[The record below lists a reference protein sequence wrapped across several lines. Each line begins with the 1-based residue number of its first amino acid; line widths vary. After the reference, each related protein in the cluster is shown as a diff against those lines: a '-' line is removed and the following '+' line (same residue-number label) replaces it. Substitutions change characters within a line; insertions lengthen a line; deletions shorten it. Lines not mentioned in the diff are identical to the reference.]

1 MLSDYESYIFSLR
14 DNLIQCGVD
23 LSADIKENT
32 SYKDLFFLSLK
43 ISDIL
48 FFYRVMAVSP
58 DYALRGFMLPLNK
71 NYKDVIRGISY
82 GEFVETILPDYRVL
96 TGDNGDYDLDED
108 LDDDEDFDESDESD
122 SESGRNGIYAEQPE
136 NSSDSTYNSDFLEF
150 GDDLYASMFGS
161 EDDDIS
167 DMPSDTE
174 ETVEIASR
182 LDTPV
187 ENGIYSTNIGG
198 SYVEDIPL
206 PDIEEI
212 DEIVDWLD
220 EDYDYVDHGSYIE
233 DIKPVDTADSEIDN
247 VGIEEHSDMED
258 TTGSNDSEDSN
269 GIEDVNY
276 VPNGIYL
283 EEYNPSSNGYN
294 NEETVWDEDVEGEEG
309 YSEDEPSW
317 DEYEDDSEEVS
328 WDEPEESDDGE
339 VTWDDSE
346 EEVTWDEAEESDDE
360 EVTWDEPDE
369 ETWDESEEETWD
381 EPDEED
387 GAVTWDDSEE
397 EEVWDEPDEE
407 DVVEPAQEEEEAVST
422 EAQETQVSGGK
433 ETEKSLKDRLFGTD
447 DLGEAV
453 QGVTNSV
460 LTKLKRSTIS
470 FLNGRSGKV

>member
-48 FFYRVMAVSP
+48 YFYRVMAVSP

-82 GEFVETILPDYRVL
+82 EEFVETILPDYRVL

-108 LDDDEDFDESDESD
+108 LDDDEDFDESD
-122 SESGRNGIYAEQPE
+122 SESESEGESVYTEP
-136 NSSDSTYNSDFLEF
+136 STTTSDGTDNSDFSEF

-161 EDDDIS
+161 EDDDTS
-167 DMPSDTE
+167 DTPSDTE

-187 ENGIYSTNIGG
+187 ENNIYSTNIGG

-220 EDYDYVDHGSYIE
+220 DDYDYVDHGSYIE
-233 DIKPVDTADSEIDN
+233 DIKPVNTPDSETDN
-247 VGIEEHSDMED
+247 VSEGTSK
-258 TTGSNDSEDSN
+258 GSKDAVVGNDSEDSN
-269 GIEDVNY
+269 VNEDLDY
-276 VPNGIYL
+276 VSNGIYL

-294 NEETVWDEDVEGEEG
+294 NEETVWDEDVEGSEG
-309 YSEDEPSW
+309 YSEE
-317 DEYEDDSEEVS
+317 EEVT
-328 WDEPEESDDGE
+328 WDEPEESEEKE

-346 EEVTWDEAEESDDE
+346 EE
-360 EVTWDEPDE
+360 EVTWDGPE
-369 ETWDESEEETWD
+369 ESEEEEVTWDESEEETWD

-387 GAVTWDDSEE
+387 GEVTWDDSDE

-407 DVVEPAQEEEEAVST
+407 DVVEPSQEEAVST

-470 FLNGRSGKV
+470 FLNGRNGKV

>member
-1 MLSDYESYIFSLR
+1 MLSDYKSYIFSLR

-48 FFYRVMAVSP
+48 YFYRVMAVSP

-82 GEFVETILPDYRVL
+82 EEFVETILPDYRVL

-108 LDDDEDFDESDESD
+108 LDDDEDFDESD
-122 SESGRNGIYAEQPE
+122 SESESEGESVYTEL
-136 NSSDSTYNSDFLEF
+136 STTTSDGTDNSDFSEF

-161 EDDDIS
+161 EDDDTS
-167 DMPSDTE
+167 DTPSDTE

-187 ENGIYSTNIGG
+187 ENSIYSTNIGG

-220 EDYDYVDHGSYIE
+220 DDYDYVDHGSYIE
-233 DIKPVDTADSEIDN
+233 DIKPTDTLDSETDN
-247 VGIEEHSDMED
+247 VSDG
-258 TTGSNDSEDSN
+258 GSEGSKDAVVGNDSEDSN
-269 GIEDVNY
+269 VNEDIDY

-294 NEETVWDEDVEGEEG
+294 NEETVCDEDIEGAEG
-309 YSEDEPSW
+309 YSEE
-317 DEYEDDSEEVS
+317 
-328 WDEPEESDDGE
+328 
-339 VTWDDSE
+339 
-346 EEVTWDEAEESDDE
+346 E

-407 DVVEPAQEEEEAVST
+407 DLVDPVQEEAVSKDS
-422 EAQETQVSGGK
+422 QETQISGSK

-470 FLNGRSGKV
+470 FLNGRNGKV

>member
-48 FFYRVMAVSP
+48 YFYRVMAVSP

-82 GEFVETILPDYRVL
+82 EEFVETILPDYRVL

-108 LDDDEDFDESDESD
+108 LDDDEDFDESV
-122 SESGRNGIYAEQPE
+122 SESESESECVYTEPSTNTL
-136 NSSDSTYNSDFLEF
+136 DSTDNSDFSEF

-161 EDDDIS
+161 EDDDTS
-167 DMPSDTE
+167 DTPSDIK

-187 ENGIYSTNIGG
+187 ENSIYSTNVGG

-220 EDYDYVDHGSYIE
+220 DDYDYVDHGSYIE
-233 DIKPVDTADSEIDN
+233 DIKPIDTADSETDN
-247 VGIEEHSDMED
+247 VSDE
-258 TTGSNDSEDSN
+258 TSKGSNDSEDSN
-269 GIEDVNY
+269 INEDLDY

-294 NEETVWDEDVEGEEG
+294 NEETVWDEDVEGSEG
-309 YSEDEPSW
+309 YSEE
-317 DEYEDDSEEVS
+317 
-328 WDEPEESDDGE
+328 E

-346 EEVTWDEAEESDDE
+346 EEEVTWDEPEESDDE
-360 EVTWDEPDE
+360 EEV
-369 ETWDESEEETWD
+369 TWDESEEETWD
-381 EPDEED
+381 EPEETWDEPDEED
-387 GAVTWDDSEE
+387 GEVTWDDSDE

-407 DVVEPAQEEEEAVST
+407 DVVEPSQEEAVSI

-470 FLNGRSGKV
+470 FLNGRNGKV

>member
-23 LSADIKENT
+23 LSVDIKENT

-48 FFYRVMAVSP
+48 YFYRVMAVSP
-58 DYALRGFMLPLNK
+58 DYALRDFMLPLNK

-108 LDDDEDFDESDESD
+108 FDDDEDFDESD
-122 SESGRNGIYAEQPE
+122 SESESEGESVYTEPSTNT
-136 NSSDSTYNSDFLEF
+136 SDSTDNSDFSEF

-167 DMPSDTE
+167 DTPSDTE

-187 ENGIYSTNIGG
+187 ENDIYSTDIGG

-206 PDIEEI
+206 PDIEDI

-220 EDYDYVDHGSYIE
+220 DDYDYVDHGSYIE
-233 DIKPVDTADSEIDN
+233 DIKPVDTSDSETDN
-247 VGIEEHSDMED
+247 VSDG
-258 TTGSNDSEDSN
+258 GSEGSKDAVVGNDSEDSN
-269 GIEDVNY
+269 VNEDIDY

-294 NEETVWDEDVEGEEG
+294 NEETVWDEDVEGSEG
-309 YSEDEPSW
+309 YSEE
-317 DEYEDDSEEVS
+317 EEVT
-328 WDEPEESDDGE
+328 WDEPEESEEEE

-346 EEVTWDEAEESDDE
+346 EE
-360 EVTWDEPDE
+360 EVTWDGPE
-369 ETWDESEEETWD
+369 ESEEEEVTWDESEEETWD

-387 GAVTWDDSEE
+387 GEVTWDDSDE

-407 DVVEPAQEEEEAVST
+407 DVVESSQEEVVST
-422 EAQETQVSGGK
+422 EAQETQVSGDK

-470 FLNGRSGKV
+470 FLNGRNGKV

>member
-108 LDDDEDFDESDESD
+108 LDDDEDFDESESEFE
-122 SESGRNGIYAEQPE
+122 SEGESVYTEPSTNT
-136 NSSDSTYNSDFLEF
+136 SDSTDSSDFSEF

-167 DMPSDTE
+167 DTPPDTE

-198 SYVEDIPL
+198 SYVEEIPL
-206 PDIEEI
+206 PDIKEI

-220 EDYDYVDHGSYIE
+220 EDYDYVNHGSYIE
-233 DIKPVDTADSEIDN
+233 DIKPTDTLDSETDN
-247 VGIEEHSDMED
+247 VSDGGSEGNKD
-258 TTGSNDSEDSN
+258 AVVSNDSDDSN
-269 GIEDVNY
+269 VNEDIDY

-283 EEYNPSSNGYN
+283 EEYNPLSNGYN
-294 NEETVWDEDVEGEEG
+294 NEETVWDEDVEGAEG
-309 YSEDEPSW
+309 YSEDEISW
-317 DEYEDDSEEVS
+317 DEYKDDSEEVS
-328 WDEPEESDDGE
+328 WDEPEESDD
-339 VTWDDSE
+339 

-369 ETWDESEEETWD
+369 ETWDEPDEETWD

-387 GAVTWDDSEE
+387 GEVTWDDSDE

-407 DVVEPAQEEEEAVST
+407 DVVEPSQEEAVSI

>member
-1 MLSDYESYIFSLR
+1 MLSDYKSYIFSLR

-23 LSADIKENT
+23 LSADIEENT

-48 FFYRVMAVSP
+48 YFYRVMAVSP

-82 GEFVETILPDYRVL
+82 EEFVETILPDYRVL

-108 LDDDEDFDESDESD
+108 LDDDEDFDESG
-122 SESGRNGIYAEQPE
+122 SESESESESEGVYAEPSK
-136 NSSDSTYNSDFLEF
+136 NSSDSTDNNDFSEF

-161 EDDDIS
+161 EDDDTS
-167 DMPSDTE
+167 DTPSDTE

-220 EDYDYVDHGSYIE
+220 DDYDYVDHGSYIE
-233 DIKPVDTADSEIDN
+233 DIKPIDITDSETDN
-247 VGIEEHSDMED
+247 VSDGISE
-258 TTGSNDSEDSN
+258 GSNDSEESN
-269 GIEDVNY
+269 VNEDLDY

-294 NEETVWDEDVEGEEG
+294 NEETVWDEEVEDSEG
-309 YSEDEPSW
+309 YSDE
-317 DEYEDDSEEVS
+317 E
-328 WDEPEESDDGE
+328 E

-346 EEVTWDEAEESDDE
+346 EEEVTWDDSEEEEVTWDDSEEE
-360 EVTWDEPDE
+360 EVTWDEPE
-369 ETWDESEEETWD
+369 ESDGEEEVTWDESEEETWD
-381 EPDEED
+381 EPEETWDEPDEED
-387 GAVTWDDSEE
+387 GEVTWDDSEE

-407 DVVEPAQEEEEAVST
+407 DLVEPAPEETVST
-422 EAQETQVSGGK
+422 EVQETQVSGGK

-470 FLNGRSGKV
+470 FLNGRNGKV

>member
-48 FFYRVMAVSP
+48 YFYRVMAVSP

-82 GEFVETILPDYRVL
+82 EEFVETILPDYRVL
-96 TGDNGDYDLDED
+96 TGDNGDYDLNED
-108 LDDDEDFDESDESD
+108 YDEDFDESDDKLDSESGE
-122 SESGRNGIYAEQPE
+122 ESGRNGIYAEQSE
-136 NSSDSTYNSDFLEF
+136 NSSDSPDNSDFSEF

-161 EDDDIS
+161 EDDDTS
-167 DMPSDTE
+167 DTPSDIE

-187 ENGIYSTNIGG
+187 ENSIYSTNIGG

-220 EDYDYVDHGSYIE
+220 DDYDYVDHGSYIE
-233 DIKPVDTADSEIDN
+233 DIKPVNTQDSETDN
-247 VGIEEHSDMED
+247 VSDG
-258 TTGSNDSEDSN
+258 TTKGSKDAVVGNDSEDSN
-269 GIEDVNY
+269 VNEDLDY

-294 NEETVWDEDVEGEEG
+294 NEETVWDEDVEGSEG
-309 YSEDEPSW
+309 YSK
-317 DEYEDDSEEVS
+317 EE
-328 WDEPEESDDGE
+328 E

-346 EEVTWDEAEESDDE
+346 EEEVTWDGPEESDDE
-360 EVTWDEPDE
+360 EEV
-369 ETWDESEEETWD
+369 TWDESEEETWD
-381 EPDEED
+381 EPDGEDDEVTWDEPDEED
-387 GAVTWDDSEE
+387 GEVTWDDSDE

-407 DVVEPAQEEEEAVST
+407 DVVESSQEEVVST

-470 FLNGRSGKV
+470 FLNGRNGKV

>member
-1 MLSDYESYIFSLR
+1 MLSDYKSYIFSLR

-23 LSADIKENT
+23 LSVDIKENT

-48 FFYRVMAVSP
+48 YFYRVMAVSP
-58 DYALRGFMLPLNK
+58 DYALRDFMLPLNK

-108 LDDDEDFDESDESD
+108 FDDDEDFDESD
-122 SESGRNGIYAEQPE
+122 SESESEGESVYTEPSTNT
-136 NSSDSTYNSDFLEF
+136 SDSTDNSDFSEF

-167 DMPSDTE
+167 DTPSDTE

-187 ENGIYSTNIGG
+187 ENGIYSTDIGG

-206 PDIEEI
+206 PDIEDI

-220 EDYDYVDHGSYIE
+220 DDYDYVDHGSYIE
-233 DIKPVDTADSEIDN
+233 DIKPVDTSDSETDN
-247 VGIEEHSDMED
+247 VSDG
-258 TTGSNDSEDSN
+258 GSEGSKDAVVGNDSEDSN
-269 GIEDVNY
+269 VNEDIDY

-294 NEETVWDEDVEGEEG
+294 NEETVWDEDVEGSEG
-309 YSEDEPSW
+309 YSEE
-317 DEYEDDSEEVS
+317 EEVT
-328 WDEPEESDDGE
+328 WDEPEESEEEE

-346 EEVTWDEAEESDDE
+346 EE
-360 EVTWDEPDE
+360 EVTWDGPE
-369 ETWDESEEETWD
+369 ESEEEEVTWDESEEETWD

-387 GAVTWDDSEE
+387 GEVTWDDSDE

-407 DVVEPAQEEEEAVST
+407 DVVESSQEEVVST
-422 EAQETQVSGGK
+422 EAQETQVSGDK

-470 FLNGRSGKV
+470 FLNGRNGKV

>member
-1 MLSDYESYIFSLR
+1 MLSDYKSYIFSLR

-23 LSADIKENT
+23 LSADIEENT

-48 FFYRVMAVSP
+48 YFYRVMAVSP

-82 GEFVETILPDYRVL
+82 EEFVETILPDYRVL

-108 LDDDEDFDESDESD
+108 LDDDEDFDESG
-122 SESGRNGIYAEQPE
+122 SESERESESEGVYAEPSK
-136 NSSDSTYNSDFLEF
+136 NSSDSTDNNDFSEF

-161 EDDDIS
+161 EDDDTS
-167 DMPSDTE
+167 DTPSDTE

-220 EDYDYVDHGSYIE
+220 DDYDYVDHGSYIE
-233 DIKPVDTADSEIDN
+233 DIKPIDTTDSETDN
-247 VGIEEHSDMED
+247 VSDGISE
-258 TTGSNDSEDSN
+258 GSKDAVVGNDSEVSN
-269 GIEDVNY
+269 TDLDY

-294 NEETVWDEDVEGEEG
+294 NEETVWDEEVEDSEG
-309 YSEDEPSW
+309 YSDE
-317 DEYEDDSEEVS
+317 E
-328 WDEPEESDDGE
+328 E

-346 EEVTWDEAEESDDE
+346 EEVTWDDSEEEEVTWDDSEEE
-360 EVTWDEPDE
+360 EVTWDEPEESDDEE

-381 EPDEED
+381 EPEETWDEPDEED
-387 GAVTWDDSEE
+387 GEVTWDDSEE

-407 DVVEPAQEEEEAVST
+407 DLVEPAQEETVST
-422 EAQETQVSGGK
+422 EAQETQVSGGR

-470 FLNGRSGKV
+470 FLNGRNGKV

>member
-48 FFYRVMAVSP
+48 YFYRVMAVSP

-71 NYKDVIRGISY
+71 NYKDIIRGISY
-82 GEFVETILPDYRVL
+82 EEFVETILPDYMVL

-108 LDDDEDFDESDESD
+108 IDDDEDFDELGSESESESD
-122 SESGRNGIYAEQPE
+122 GVYTEPSKNI
-136 NSSDSTYNSDFLEF
+136 SDSTDNSDFSEF

-161 EDDDIS
+161 EDDDTS
-167 DMPSDTE
+167 DTPSDTK

-220 EDYDYVDHGSYIE
+220 DDYDYVDHGSYIE
-233 DIKPVDTADSEIDN
+233 DIKPVNTSDNETDN
-247 VGIEEHSDMED
+247 VSDG
-258 TTGSNDSEDSN
+258 TSKGSNDSEESN
-269 GIEDVNY
+269 VNENLDY

-283 EEYNPSSNGYN
+283 EEYNPSPNGYN
-294 NEETVWDEDVEGEEG
+294 NEETIWDEDVEGSEG
-309 YSEDEPSW
+309 YSDEEDVTW
-317 DEYEDDSEEVS
+317 DDSDEEEVIWDDSEEEEVT
-328 WDEPEESDDGE
+328 WDESEESEE

-346 EEVTWDEAEESDDE
+346 EEEATWDGPEESD
-360 EVTWDEPDE
+360 
-369 ETWDESEEETWD
+369 EEETWD

-387 GAVTWDDSEE
+387 GEVTWDDSEE
-397 EEVWDEPDEE
+397 EEAWDEPDEE
-407 DVVEPAQEEEEAVST
+407 DLVEPAQEETVST

-470 FLNGRSGKV
+470 FLNGRNGKV

>member
-108 LDDDEDFDESDESD
+108 LDDDEDFDESD
-122 SESGRNGIYAEQPE
+122 SESGRNGIYAEQSE
-136 NSSDSTYNSDFLEF
+136 NSSDSTDNSDFSEF

-167 DMPSDTE
+167 DTPSDTE

-206 PDIEEI
+206 PDIDEI

-220 EDYDYVDHGSYIE
+220 EDYDYVNHGSYIE
-233 DIKPVDTADSEIDN
+233 DIKPVDTADSETDN

-269 GIEDVNY
+269 VNEDIDY
-276 VPNGIYL
+276 VPNGIFL

-294 NEETVWDEDVEGEEG
+294 NEETVWDEDVEGAEG
-309 YSEDEPSW
+309 YSEE
-317 DEYEDDSEEVS
+317 EEVT
-328 WDEPEESDDGE
+328 WDGSDEEE

-346 EEVTWDEAEESDDE
+346 EEEVSWDEAEESDDE

-387 GAVTWDDSEE
+387 GEVTWDDSDE

-407 DVVEPAQEEEEAVST
+407 DVVEPSQEEAVSI

>member
-23 LSADIKENT
+23 LSADIKEDT

-48 FFYRVMAVSP
+48 YFYRVMAVSP

-82 GEFVETILPDYRVL
+82 EEFVETILPDYRVL

-108 LDDDEDFDESDESD
+108 LDDDEDFDEPD
-122 SESGRNGIYAEQPE
+122 SESESEGESVYTEPSTNT
-136 NSSDSTYNSDFLEF
+136 SDSTDNSDFSEF

-161 EDDDIS
+161 EDDDTS
-167 DMPSDTE
+167 DTPSDTE

-187 ENGIYSTNIGG
+187 ENSIYSTNIGG

-220 EDYDYVDHGSYIE
+220 DDYDYVNHGSYIE
-233 DIKPVDTADSEIDN
+233 DIKPVNTSDSETDN
-247 VGIEEHSDMED
+247 VSEGVSK
-258 TTGSNDSEDSN
+258 GSNDSEDSN
-269 GIEDVNY
+269 VNEDLDY

-294 NEETVWDEDVEGEEG
+294 NEETVWDEDVEGSEG
-309 YSEDEPSW
+309 YSEEEDVTW
-317 DEYEDDSEEVS
+317 DESEEEEVI
-328 WDEPEESDDGE
+328 WDEPEESEEEEVTWDESEEEEVTWDEPDEEDGE

-346 EEVTWDEAEESDDE
+346 EEEA
-360 EVTWDEPDE
+360 
-369 ETWDESEEETWD
+369 WD

-387 GAVTWDDSEE
+387 L
-397 EEVWDEPDEE
+397 
-407 DVVEPAQEEEEAVST
+407 VEPAQEETVST
-422 EAQETQVSGGK
+422 EAQETQVSGGR

-470 FLNGRSGKV
+470 FLNGRNGKV

>member
-48 FFYRVMAVSP
+48 YFYRVMAVSP

-82 GEFVETILPDYRVL
+82 EEFVETILPDYRVL

-108 LDDDEDFDESDESD
+108 LDDNEDFDESV
-122 SESGRNGIYAEQPE
+122 SESESESECVYTEPSTNTL
-136 NSSDSTYNSDFLEF
+136 DSTDNSDFSEF

-161 EDDDIS
+161 EDDNTS
-167 DMPSDTE
+167 DTPSDIK

-187 ENGIYSTNIGG
+187 ENSIYSTNVGG

-220 EDYDYVDHGSYIE
+220 DDYDYVDHGSYIE
-233 DIKPVDTADSEIDN
+233 DIKPIDTADSETDN
-247 VGIEEHSDMED
+247 VSDE
-258 TTGSNDSEDSN
+258 TSKGSNDSEDSN
-269 GIEDVNY
+269 INEDLDY

-294 NEETVWDEDVEGEEG
+294 NEETVWDEDVEGSEG
-309 YSEDEPSW
+309 YSEE
-317 DEYEDDSEEVS
+317 
-328 WDEPEESDDGE
+328 E

-346 EEVTWDEAEESDDE
+346 EEEVTWDEPEESDDE
-360 EVTWDEPDE
+360 EEV
-369 ETWDESEEETWD
+369 TWDESEEETWD
-381 EPDEED
+381 EPEETWDEPDEED
-387 GAVTWDDSEE
+387 GEVTWDDSDE

-407 DVVEPAQEEEEAVST
+407 DVVEPSQEEAVSI

-470 FLNGRSGKV
+470 FLNGRNGKV

>member
-1 MLSDYESYIFSLR
+1 MLSDYKSYIFSLR

-82 GEFVETILPDYRVL
+82 EEFVETILPDYRVL

-108 LDDDEDFDESDESD
+108 LDDDEDFDESV
-122 SESGRNGIYAEQPE
+122 SESESESECVYTEPSTNTL
-136 NSSDSTYNSDFLEF
+136 DSTDNSDFSEF

-161 EDDDIS
+161 EDDDTS
-167 DMPSDTE
+167 DTPSDIK

-187 ENGIYSTNIGG
+187 ENSIYSTNVGG

-220 EDYDYVDHGSYIE
+220 DDYDYVDHGSYIE
-233 DIKPVDTADSEIDN
+233 DIKPVNTQDSETDN
-247 VGIEEHSDMED
+247 VSDG
-258 TTGSNDSEDSN
+258 TSKGSNDSEDSN
-269 GIEDVNY
+269 VNEDLDY

-294 NEETVWDEDVEGEEG
+294 NEETVWDEDVEGSEG
-309 YSEDEPSW
+309 YSEE
-317 DEYEDDSEEVS
+317 EEVT
-328 WDEPEESDDGE
+328 WDEPEESEEEE

-346 EEVTWDEAEESDDE
+346 EE
-360 EVTWDEPDE
+360 EVTWDGPE
-369 ETWDESEEETWD
+369 ESEEEEVTWDESEEETWD

-387 GAVTWDDSEE
+387 GEVTWDDSDE

-407 DVVEPAQEEEEAVST
+407 DVVESSQEEVVST
-422 EAQETQVSGGK
+422 EAQETQVSGDK

-470 FLNGRSGKV
+470 FLNGRNGKV

>member
-1 MLSDYESYIFSLR
+1 MLSDYKSYIFSLR

-48 FFYRVMAVSP
+48 YFYRVMAVSP
-58 DYALRGFMLPLNK
+58 DYALRDFMLPLNK

-96 TGDNGDYDLDED
+96 TGDNGDYDLNED
-108 LDDDEDFDESDESD
+108 YDEDFDESDDKLDSESGE
-122 SESGRNGIYAEQPE
+122 ESGRNGIYAEQSE
-136 NSSDSTYNSDFLEF
+136 NSSDSPDNSDFSEF

-161 EDDDIS
+161 EDDDTS
-167 DMPSDTE
+167 DTPSDIE

-187 ENGIYSTNIGG
+187 ENSIYSTNIGG

-220 EDYDYVDHGSYIE
+220 DDYDYVDHGSYIE
-233 DIKPVDTADSEIDN
+233 DIKPVNTQDSETDN
-247 VGIEEHSDMED
+247 VSDG
-258 TTGSNDSEDSN
+258 TTKGSKDAVVGNDSEDSN
-269 GIEDVNY
+269 VNEDLDY

-294 NEETVWDEDVEGEEG
+294 NEETVWDEDVEGSEG
-309 YSEDEPSW
+309 YSK
-317 DEYEDDSEEVS
+317 EE
-328 WDEPEESDDGE
+328 E

-346 EEVTWDEAEESDDE
+346 EEEVTWDGPEESDDE
-360 EVTWDEPDE
+360 EEV
-369 ETWDESEEETWD
+369 TWDESEEETWD
-381 EPDEED
+381 EPDGEDDEVTWDEPDEED
-387 GAVTWDDSEE
+387 GEVTWDDSDE

-407 DVVEPAQEEEEAVST
+407 DVVESSQEEVVST

-470 FLNGRSGKV
+470 FLNGRNGKV

>member
-122 SESGRNGIYAEQPE
+122 SESGRNGIYAEQSE
-136 NSSDSTYNSDFLEF
+136 NSSDSTDNSDFSEF
-150 GDDLYASMFGS
+150 GDDLYVSMFGS

-167 DMPSDTE
+167 DTPSDTE

-198 SYVEDIPL
+198 SYVEEIPL
-206 PDIEEI
+206 PDIKEI

-220 EDYDYVDHGSYIE
+220 EDYDYVNHGSYIE
-233 DIKPVDTADSEIDN
+233 DIKPVDTSDSETDN
-247 VGIEEHSDMED
+247 VSDGVSE
-258 TTGSNDSEDSN
+258 GSKDAVVGNDSEDSN
-269 GIEDVNY
+269 VNEDIDY

-294 NEETVWDEDVEGEEG
+294 NEETVWDEEVEDSEG
-309 YSEDEPSW
+309 YSDEEEVTW
-317 DEYEDDSEEVS
+317 DETEE
-328 WDEPEESDDGE
+328 EE

-346 EEVTWDEAEESDDE
+346 EEVTWDDSEEE
-360 EVTWDEPDE
+360 EVTWDEPEESNDE
-369 ETWDESEEETWD
+369 EEVTWDESEEETWD
-381 EPDEED
+381 EPEETWDEPDEED
-387 GAVTWDDSEE
+387 GEVTWDDSEE

-407 DVVEPAQEEEEAVST
+407 DVVEPSQEEAVST

-470 FLNGRSGKV
+470 FLNGRNGKV

>member
-1 MLSDYESYIFSLR
+1 MLSDYKSYIFSLR
-14 DNLIQCGVD
+14 DNLIHCGVD
-23 LSADIKENT
+23 LSVDIKENT

-48 FFYRVMAVSP
+48 YFYRVMAVSP
-58 DYALRGFMLPLNK
+58 DYALRDFMLPLNK

-108 LDDDEDFDESDESD
+108 FDDDEDFDESD
-122 SESGRNGIYAEQPE
+122 SESESEGESVYTEPSTNT
-136 NSSDSTYNSDFLEF
+136 SDSTDNSDFSEF

-167 DMPSDTE
+167 DTPSDTE

-187 ENGIYSTNIGG
+187 ENGIYSTDIGG

-206 PDIEEI
+206 PDIEDI

-220 EDYDYVDHGSYIE
+220 DDYDYVDHGSYIE
-233 DIKPVDTADSEIDN
+233 DIKPVDTSDSETDN
-247 VGIEEHSDMED
+247 VSDG
-258 TTGSNDSEDSN
+258 GSEGSKDAVVGNDSEDSN
-269 GIEDVNY
+269 VNEDIDY

-294 NEETVWDEDVEGEEG
+294 NEETVWDEDVEGSEG
-309 YSEDEPSW
+309 YSEE
-317 DEYEDDSEEVS
+317 EEVT
-328 WDEPEESDDGE
+328 WDEPEESEEEE

-346 EEVTWDEAEESDDE
+346 EE
-360 EVTWDEPDE
+360 EVTWDGPE
-369 ETWDESEEETWD
+369 ESEEEEVTWDESEEETWD

-387 GAVTWDDSEE
+387 GEVTWDDSDE

-407 DVVEPAQEEEEAVST
+407 DVVESSQEEVVST
-422 EAQETQVSGGK
+422 EAQETQVSGDK

-470 FLNGRSGKV
+470 FLNGRNGKV

>member
-1 MLSDYESYIFSLR
+1 MLSDYKSYIFSLR

-48 FFYRVMAVSP
+48 YFYRVMAVSP

-82 GEFVETILPDYRVL
+82 EEFVETILPDYRVL

-108 LDDDEDFDESDESD
+108 LDDDEDFDESD
-122 SESGRNGIYAEQPE
+122 SESESEGESVYTEL
-136 NSSDSTYNSDFLEF
+136 STTTSDGTDNSDFSEF

-161 EDDDIS
+161 EDDDTS
-167 DMPSDTE
+167 DTPSDTE

-187 ENGIYSTNIGG
+187 ENSIYSTNIGG

-220 EDYDYVDHGSYIE
+220 DDYDYVDHGSYIE
-233 DIKPVDTADSEIDN
+233 DIKPTDTLDSETDN
-247 VGIEEHSDMED
+247 VSDG
-258 TTGSNDSEDSN
+258 GSEGSKDAVVGNDSEDSN
-269 GIEDVNY
+269 VNEDIDY

-294 NEETVWDEDVEGEEG
+294 NEETVWDEDIEGAEG
-309 YSEDEPSW
+309 YSEE
-317 DEYEDDSEEVS
+317 
-328 WDEPEESDDGE
+328 
-339 VTWDDSE
+339 
-346 EEVTWDEAEESDDE
+346 E

-407 DVVEPAQEEEEAVST
+407 DLVDPVQEEAVSKDS
-422 EAQETQVSGGK
+422 QETQISGSK

-470 FLNGRSGKV
+470 FLNGRNGKV

>member
-48 FFYRVMAVSP
+48 YFYRVMAVSP

-82 GEFVETILPDYRVL
+82 EEFVETILPDYRVL

-108 LDDDEDFDESDESD
+108 LDDDEDFDEPD
-122 SESGRNGIYAEQPE
+122 SESASEGEGVYTEP
-136 NSSDSTYNSDFLEF
+136 STKTSDSTDNSDFSEF

-161 EDDDIS
+161 EDDDTS
-167 DMPSDTE
+167 DTPSDTE

-220 EDYDYVDHGSYIE
+220 DDYDYVDHGSYIE
-233 DIKPVDTADSEIDN
+233 DIKPVNISDSGTDN
-247 VGIEEHSDMED
+247 VSDGSSK
-258 TTGSNDSEDSN
+258 GSNDSEDSN
-269 GIEDVNY
+269 INDDLDY

-294 NEETVWDEDVEGEEG
+294 NEETVWDEDVEGSEG
-309 YSEDEPSW
+309 YSEE
-317 DEYEDDSEEVS
+317 ED
-328 WDEPEESDDGE
+328 

-346 EEVTWDEAEESDDE
+346 EE
-360 EVTWDEPDE
+360 EVTWDESEESEEEE
-369 ETWDESEEETWD
+369 ETWDGPEESDEEETWD

-387 GAVTWDDSEE
+387 GEVTWDDSEE
-397 EEVWDEPDEE
+397 EEAWDEPDEE
-407 DVVEPAQEEEEAVST
+407 DLVEPAQEETVST

-433 ETEKSLKDRLFGTD
+433 ETEKSLKDKLFGTD

-470 FLNGRSGKV
+470 FLNGRNGKV

>member
-48 FFYRVMAVSP
+48 YFYRVMAVSP

-82 GEFVETILPDYRVL
+82 EEFVETILPDYRVL

-108 LDDDEDFDESDESD
+108 LDDDEDFDESV
-122 SESGRNGIYAEQPE
+122 SESESESECVYTEPSTNTL
-136 NSSDSTYNSDFLEF
+136 DSTDNSDFSEF

-161 EDDDIS
+161 EDDDTS
-167 DMPSDTE
+167 DTPSDTE

-187 ENGIYSTNIGG
+187 ENSIYSTNIGG

-220 EDYDYVDHGSYIE
+220 DDYDYVDHGSYIE
-233 DIKPVDTADSEIDN
+233 DIKPVNTSDSETEN
-247 VGIEEHSDMED
+247 VSDG
-258 TTGSNDSEDSN
+258 TSKGSNDSEDSN
-269 GIEDVNY
+269 INDDLDY

-294 NEETVWDEDVEGEEG
+294 NEETVWDEEVEDSEG
-309 YSEDEPSW
+309 YSE
-317 DEYEDDSEEVS
+317 EE
-328 WDEPEESDDGE
+328 E

-346 EEVTWDEAEESDDE
+346 EEEVTWDDSEEEEVTWDDSEEEEVTWDGPEESDDE
-360 EVTWDEPDE
+360 EDVTWDESDE
-369 ETWDESEEETWD
+369 ETWDEPEETWD

-387 GAVTWDDSEE
+387 GEVTWDDSDE

-407 DVVEPAQEEEEAVST
+407 DLVEPAQEETVST

-470 FLNGRSGKV
+470 FLNGRNGKV

>member
-82 GEFVETILPDYRVL
+82 EEFVETILPDYRVL

-108 LDDDEDFDESDESD
+108 LDDDEDFDESD
-122 SESGRNGIYAEQPE
+122 SESESEGESVYTEPSTNT
-136 NSSDSTYNSDFLEF
+136 SDSTDNSDFSEF
-150 GDDLYASMFGS
+150 GDDLYTSMFGS
-161 EDDDIS
+161 EDDDTS
-167 DMPSDTE
+167 DTPSDTE

-187 ENGIYSTNIGG
+187 ENSIYSTNVGG

-220 EDYDYVDHGSYIE
+220 DDYDYVDHGSYIE
-233 DIKPVDTADSEIDN
+233 DIKPVNISDSGTDN
-247 VGIEEHSDMED
+247 VSEGTSK
-258 TTGSNDSEDSN
+258 GSNDSEDSN
-269 GIEDVNY
+269 VNEDLDY

-294 NEETVWDEDVEGEEG
+294 NEETVWDEDVEGSEG
-309 YSEDEPSW
+309 YSDE
-317 DEYEDDSEEVS
+317 E
-328 WDEPEESDDGE
+328 E

-346 EEVTWDEAEESDDE
+346 EEEVTWDEPEESDDE
-360 EVTWDEPDE
+360 EEVTWDESEE
-369 ETWDESEEETWD
+369 ETWDEPEETWD

-387 GAVTWDDSEE
+387 GAVTWDDSDE

-407 DVVEPAQEEEEAVST
+407 DVVEPSQEEAVSI

-470 FLNGRSGKV
+470 FLNGRNGKV

>member
-1 MLSDYESYIFSLR
+1 MLSDYKSYIFSLR

-122 SESGRNGIYAEQPE
+122 SESGRNGIYAEQSE
-136 NSSDSTYNSDFLEF
+136 NSSDSTDNSDFSEF
-150 GDDLYASMFGS
+150 GDDLYVSMFGS

-167 DMPSDTE
+167 DTPSDTE

-198 SYVEDIPL
+198 SYVEEIPL
-206 PDIEEI
+206 PDIKEI

-220 EDYDYVDHGSYIE
+220 EDYDYVNHGSYIE
-233 DIKPVDTADSEIDN
+233 DIKPVDTSDSETDN
-247 VGIEEHSDMED
+247 VSDGVSE
-258 TTGSNDSEDSN
+258 GSKDAVVGNDSEDSN
-269 GIEDVNY
+269 VNEDIDY

-346 EEVTWDEAEESDDE
+346 EEVTWDEAEESDDG
-360 EVTWDEPDE
+360 EVTWDEPD
-369 ETWDESEEETWD
+369 EETWD

-407 DVVEPAQEEEEAVST
+407 DVVEPSQEEAVSI

-433 ETEKSLKDRLFGTD
+433 ETEKLLKDRLFGTN

-453 QGVTNSV
+453 QEVTNSV
-460 LTKLKRSTIS
+460 LTRLKRGTIS

>member
-1 MLSDYESYIFSLR
+1 MLSDYKSYIFSLR

-48 FFYRVMAVSP
+48 YFYRVMAVSP

-82 GEFVETILPDYRVL
+82 EEFVETILPDYRVL

-108 LDDDEDFDESDESD
+108 LDDDEDFDESG
-122 SESGRNGIYAEQPE
+122 SESERESESEGVYAEPSK
-136 NSSDSTYNSDFLEF
+136 NSSDSTDNNDFSEF

-161 EDDDIS
+161 EDDDTS
-167 DMPSDTE
+167 DTPSDTE
-174 ETVEIASR
+174 ETAEIASR

-206 PDIEEI
+206 PDIEDI

-220 EDYDYVDHGSYIE
+220 DDYDYVDHGSYIE
-233 DIKPVDTADSEIDN
+233 DIKPIDTTDSETDN
-247 VGIEEHSDMED
+247 VSDGISE
-258 TTGSNDSEDSN
+258 GSKDAVVGNDSEVSN
-269 GIEDVNY
+269 TDLDY

-294 NEETVWDEDVEGEEG
+294 NEETVWDEEVEDSEG
-309 YSEDEPSW
+309 YSDE
-317 DEYEDDSEEVS
+317 E
-328 WDEPEESDDGE
+328 E

-346 EEVTWDEAEESDDE
+346 EEVTWDDSEEEEVTWDDSEEE
-360 EVTWDEPDE
+360 EVTWDEPEESDDEE

-381 EPDEED
+381 EPEETWDEPDEED
-387 GAVTWDDSEE
+387 GEVTWDDSEE

-407 DVVEPAQEEEEAVST
+407 DLVEPAPEETVST
-422 EAQETQVSGGK
+422 EVQETQVSGGK

-470 FLNGRSGKV
+470 FLNGRNGKV

>member
-1 MLSDYESYIFSLR
+1 MLSDYKSYIFSLR

-23 LSADIKENT
+23 LSVDIKENT

-48 FFYRVMAVSP
+48 YFYRVMAVSP
-58 DYALRGFMLPLNK
+58 DYALRDFMLPLNK

-108 LDDDEDFDESDESD
+108 FDDDEDFDESD
-122 SESGRNGIYAEQPE
+122 SESESEGESVYTEP
-136 NSSDSTYNSDFLEF
+136 STTTSDGTDNSDFSEF

-167 DMPSDTE
+167 DTSSDTE

-187 ENGIYSTNIGG
+187 ENGIYSTDIGG

-206 PDIEEI
+206 PDIEDI

-220 EDYDYVDHGSYIE
+220 DDYDYVDHGSYIE
-233 DIKPVDTADSEIDN
+233 DIKPVDTSDSETDN
-247 VGIEEHSDMED
+247 VSDG
-258 TTGSNDSEDSN
+258 GSEGSKDAVVGNDSEDSN
-269 GIEDVNY
+269 GIDDIDY

-294 NEETVWDEDVEGEEG
+294 NEETLWDEDVEGSEG
-309 YSEDEPSW
+309 YSEE
-317 DEYEDDSEEVS
+317 EEVT
-328 WDEPEESDDGE
+328 WDEPEESEEEE

-346 EEVTWDEAEESDDE
+346 EE
-360 EVTWDEPDE
+360 EVTWDGPE
-369 ETWDESEEETWD
+369 ESEEEEVTWDESEEETWD

-387 GAVTWDDSEE
+387 GEVTWDDSDE
-397 EEVWDEPDEE
+397 EEVWDEPEE
-407 DVVEPAQEEEEAVST
+407 DLVEPAQEETVSKET
-422 EAQETQVSGGK
+422 QETQVSGGK

-470 FLNGRSGKV
+470 FLNGRNGKV

>member
-1 MLSDYESYIFSLR
+1 MLSDYKSYIFSLR

-48 FFYRVMAVSP
+48 YFYRVMAVSP

-82 GEFVETILPDYRVL
+82 EEFVETILPDYRVL

-108 LDDDEDFDESDESD
+108 LDDDEDFDESV
-122 SESGRNGIYAEQPE
+122 SESESESECVYTEPSTNTL
-136 NSSDSTYNSDFLEF
+136 DSTDNSDFSEF

-161 EDDDIS
+161 EDDDTS
-167 DMPSDTE
+167 DTPSDIK

-187 ENGIYSTNIGG
+187 ENSIYSTNVGG

-220 EDYDYVDHGSYIE
+220 DDYDYVDHGSYIE
-233 DIKPVDTADSEIDN
+233 DIKPIDTADSETDN
-247 VGIEEHSDMED
+247 VSDE
-258 TTGSNDSEDSN
+258 TSKGSNDSEDSN
-269 GIEDVNY
+269 INEDLDY

-294 NEETVWDEDVEGEEG
+294 NEETVWDEDVEGSEG
-309 YSEDEPSW
+309 YSEE
-317 DEYEDDSEEVS
+317 
-328 WDEPEESDDGE
+328 E

-346 EEVTWDEAEESDDE
+346 EEEVTWDEPEESDDE
-360 EVTWDEPDE
+360 EEV
-369 ETWDESEEETWD
+369 TWDESEEETWD
-381 EPDEED
+381 EPEETWDEPDEED
-387 GAVTWDDSEE
+387 GEVTWDDSDE

-407 DVVEPAQEEEEAVST
+407 DVVEPSQEEAVSI

-470 FLNGRSGKV
+470 FLNGRNGKV

>member
-108 LDDDEDFDESDESD
+108 LDDDEDFDESDELD
-122 SESGRNGIYAEQPE
+122 SEYGEESGRNGIYAEQSE
-136 NSSDSTYNSDFLEF
+136 NSSDSTDNSDFSEF

-167 DMPSDTE
+167 DTPSDTE

-220 EDYDYVDHGSYIE
+220 DDYDYVDHGSYIE
-233 DIKPVDTADSEIDN
+233 DIKPVDTSDSETDN
-247 VGIEEHSDMED
+247 VSDGVSE
-258 TTGSNDSEDSN
+258 GSKGAVVGNDSEDSN
-269 GIEDVNY
+269 VNEDIDY

-294 NEETVWDEDVEGEEG
+294 NEETVWDEDVEGAEG
-309 YSEDEPSW
+309 YSEEEEVTW
-317 DEYEDDSEEVS
+317 DDSDEE
-328 WDEPEESDDGE
+328 E

-346 EEVTWDEAEESDDE
+346 EEEVTWDEANESDDE

-387 GAVTWDDSEE
+387 GEVTWGDSEE

-407 DVVEPAQEEEEAVST
+407 DVVEPSQEEAVST
-422 EAQETQVSGGK
+422 EAQETQVSGGR

-470 FLNGRSGKV
+470 FLNGRNGKV

>member
-108 LDDDEDFDESDESD
+108 LDDDEDFDESD
-122 SESGRNGIYAEQPE
+122 SESESEGESVYTEP
-136 NSSDSTYNSDFLEF
+136 STTTSDGTDNSDFSEF

-161 EDDDIS
+161 EDDDTS
-167 DMPSDTE
+167 DTPSDTE
-174 ETVEIASR
+174 EIVEIASR

-187 ENGIYSTNIGG
+187 ENSIYSTNIGG

-220 EDYDYVDHGSYIE
+220 DDYDYVDHGSYIE
-233 DIKPVDTADSEIDN
+233 DIKPTDTLDSETDN
-247 VGIEEHSDMED
+247 VSD
-258 TTGSNDSEDSN
+258 GGSEDSN
-269 GIEDVNY
+269 VNEDIDY

-294 NEETVWDEDVEGEEG
+294 NEETVWDEDVEGAEG
-309 YSEDEPSW
+309 YSEDELSW
-317 DEYEDDSEEVS
+317 DEYKDDSEEVS

-339 VTWDDSE
+339 VTWD
-346 EEVTWDEAEESDDE
+346 EAEESDDG

-407 DVVEPAQEEEEAVST
+407 DVVEPSQEEAVSI

>member
-48 FFYRVMAVSP
+48 YFYRVMAVSP

-82 GEFVETILPDYRVL
+82 EEFVETILPDYRVL

-108 LDDDEDFDESDESD
+108 LDDDEDFDESV
-122 SESGRNGIYAEQPE
+122 SESESESECVYTEPSTNTL
-136 NSSDSTYNSDFLEF
+136 DSTDNSDFSEF

-161 EDDDIS
+161 EDDNTS
-167 DMPSDTE
+167 DTPSDIK

-187 ENGIYSTNIGG
+187 ENSIYSTNVGG

-220 EDYDYVDHGSYIE
+220 DDYDYVDHGSYIE
-233 DIKPVDTADSEIDN
+233 DIKPIDTADSETDN
-247 VGIEEHSDMED
+247 VSDE
-258 TTGSNDSEDSN
+258 TSKGSNDSEDSN
-269 GIEDVNY
+269 INEDLDY

-294 NEETVWDEDVEGEEG
+294 NEETVWDEDVEGSEG
-309 YSEDEPSW
+309 YSEE
-317 DEYEDDSEEVS
+317 
-328 WDEPEESDDGE
+328 E

-346 EEVTWDEAEESDDE
+346 EEEVTWDEPEESDDE
-360 EVTWDEPDE
+360 EEV
-369 ETWDESEEETWD
+369 TWDESEEETWD
-381 EPDEED
+381 EPEETWDEPDEED
-387 GAVTWDDSEE
+387 GEVTWDDSDE

-407 DVVEPAQEEEEAVST
+407 DVVEPSQEEAVSI

-470 FLNGRSGKV
+470 FLNGRNGKV

>member
-48 FFYRVMAVSP
+48 YFYRVMAVSP

-82 GEFVETILPDYRVL
+82 EEFVETILPDYRVL

-108 LDDDEDFDESDESD
+108 LDDDEDFDESD
-122 SESGRNGIYAEQPE
+122 SESESEGVGVYTEPSTNT
-136 NSSDSTYNSDFLEF
+136 SDSTDNSDFSEF

-161 EDDDIS
+161 EDDDTS
-167 DMPSDTE
+167 DTPSDTE

-220 EDYDYVDHGSYIE
+220 DDYDYVDHGSYIE
-233 DIKPVDTADSEIDN
+233 DIKPVNTSDSETDN
-247 VGIEEHSDMED
+247 VSEGDSK
-258 TTGSNDSEDSN
+258 GGNDSEDSN
-269 GIEDVNY
+269 VNEDLDY

-294 NEETVWDEDVEGEEG
+294 NEETVWDEDVEGSEG
-309 YSEDEPSW
+309 YSE
-317 DEYEDDSEEVS
+317 EE
-328 WDEPEESDDGE
+328 E

-346 EEVTWDEAEESDDE
+346 EEVTWDESEESEEEVVTWDDSEEEEVTWDGPEESDDE
-360 EVTWDEPDE
+360 EEV
-369 ETWDESEEETWD
+369 TWDESEEETWD

-387 GAVTWDDSEE
+387 GEVTWDESEEEE

-407 DVVEPAQEEEEAVST
+407 DVIEPSQEETVST
-422 EAQETQVSGGK
+422 EAQETQASGGK

-470 FLNGRSGKV
+470 FLNGRNGKV

>member
-122 SESGRNGIYAEQPE
+122 SESGRNGIYAEQSE
-136 NSSDSTYNSDFLEF
+136 NSSDSTDNSDFSEF
-150 GDDLYASMFGS
+150 GDDLYVSMFGS

-167 DMPSDTE
+167 DTPSDTE

-198 SYVEDIPL
+198 SYVEEIPL
-206 PDIEEI
+206 PDIKEI

-220 EDYDYVDHGSYIE
+220 EDYDYVNHGSYIE
-233 DIKPVDTADSEIDN
+233 DIKPVDTSDSETDN
-247 VGIEEHSDMED
+247 VSDGVSE
-258 TTGSNDSEDSN
+258 GSKDAVVGNDSEDSN
-269 GIEDVNY
+269 VNEDIDY

-346 EEVTWDEAEESDDE
+346 EEVTWDEAEESDDG
-360 EVTWDEPDE
+360 EVTWDEPD
-369 ETWDESEEETWD
+369 EETWD

-407 DVVEPAQEEEEAVST
+407 DVVEPSQEEAVSI

-433 ETEKSLKDRLFGTD
+433 ETEKLLKDRLFGTN

-453 QGVTNSV
+453 QEVTNSV
-460 LTKLKRSTIS
+460 LTRLKRGTIS

>member
-48 FFYRVMAVSP
+48 YFYRVMAVSP

-82 GEFVETILPDYRVL
+82 EEFVETILPDYRVL
-96 TGDNGDYDLDED
+96 TGDNGDYDLNED
-108 LDDDEDFDESDESD
+108 YDEDFDESDDELDSESGEE
-122 SESGRNGIYAEQPE
+122 SGEESGRNGIYAEQSG
-136 NSSDSTYNSDFLEF
+136 NSSDSTDNSDFSEF

-161 EDDDIS
+161 EDDNTS
-167 DMPSDTE
+167 DTPSDIK

-187 ENGIYSTNIGG
+187 ENSIYSTNVGG

-220 EDYDYVDHGSYIE
+220 DDYDYVDHGSYIE
-233 DIKPVDTADSEIDN
+233 DIKPIDTADSETDN
-247 VGIEEHSDMED
+247 VSDE
-258 TTGSNDSEDSN
+258 TSKGSNDSEDSN
-269 GIEDVNY
+269 INEDLDY

-294 NEETVWDEDVEGEEG
+294 NEETVWDEDVEGSEG
-309 YSEDEPSW
+309 YSEE
-317 DEYEDDSEEVS
+317 
-328 WDEPEESDDGE
+328 E

-346 EEVTWDEAEESDDE
+346 EEEVTWDEPEESDDE
-360 EVTWDEPDE
+360 EEVTWDESEE
-369 ETWDESEEETWD
+369 ETWDEPEETWD

-407 DVVEPAQEEEEAVST
+407 DVVEPSQEEAVSI

-470 FLNGRSGKV
+470 FLNGRNGKV

>member
-1 MLSDYESYIFSLR
+1 MLSDYKSYIFSLR

-48 FFYRVMAVSP
+48 YFYRVMAVSP

-82 GEFVETILPDYRVL
+82 EEFVETILPDYRVL
-96 TGDNGDYDLDED
+96 TGDNGDYDLNED
-108 LDDDEDFDESDESD
+108 YDEDFDESDDELD
-122 SESGRNGIYAEQPE
+122 SESGEVSGRNGIYAEQSE
-136 NSSDSTYNSDFLEF
+136 NSSDSTDNSDFSEF

-167 DMPSDTE
+167 DTSSDTE

-206 PDIEEI
+206 PDIEDI

-220 EDYDYVDHGSYIE
+220 DDYDYVDHGSYIE
-233 DIKPVDTADSEIDN
+233 DIKPVDISDSETDN
-247 VGIEEHSDMED
+247 VSDG
-258 TTGSNDSEDSN
+258 GSEGSKDAVVGNDSEDSN
-269 GIEDVNY
+269 VNEDIDY

-283 EEYNPSSNGYN
+283 EEYNSSSNGYN
-294 NEETVWDEDVEGEEG
+294 NEETVWDEDIEGAEG
-309 YSEDEPSW
+309 YSEEEEVTW
-317 DEYEDDSEEVS
+317 DDSDEE
-328 WDEPEESDDGE
+328 E

-346 EEVTWDEAEESDDE
+346 EEVTWDESEELEEEEVTWDDSEEE

-369 ETWDESEEETWD
+369 EDDE
-381 EPDEED
+381 
-387 GAVTWDDSEE
+387 VTWDDSDE

-407 DVVEPAQEEEEAVST
+407 DVVEPSQEEAVST

-470 FLNGRSGKV
+470 FLNGRNGKV

>member
-108 LDDDEDFDESDESD
+108 LDDDEDFDESD
-122 SESGRNGIYAEQPE
+122 SESGRNGIYAEQSE
-136 NSSDSTYNSDFLEF
+136 NSSDSTDNSDFSEF

-167 DMPSDTE
+167 DTPSDTE

-206 PDIEEI
+206 PDIKEI

-220 EDYDYVDHGSYIE
+220 EDYDYVNHGSYIE
-233 DIKPVDTADSEIDN
+233 DIKPVDTADSETDN

-269 GIEDVNY
+269 VNEDIDY
-276 VPNGIYL
+276 VPNGIFL

-294 NEETVWDEDVEGEEG
+294 NEETVWDEDVEGAEG
-309 YSEDEPSW
+309 YSEE
-317 DEYEDDSEEVS
+317 EEVT
-328 WDEPEESDDGE
+328 WDGSDEEE
-339 VTWDDSE
+339 VTWDDSEE

-387 GAVTWDDSEE
+387 GEVTWDDSDE

-407 DVVEPAQEEEEAVST
+407 DVVEPSQEEAVSI

>member
-23 LSADIKENT
+23 LSADIKEDT

-48 FFYRVMAVSP
+48 YFYRVMAVSP

-82 GEFVETILPDYRVL
+82 EEFVETILPDYRVL

-108 LDDDEDFDESDESD
+108 LDDDEDFDEPD
-122 SESGRNGIYAEQPE
+122 SESESEGEGVYTEQSK
-136 NSSDSTYNSDFLEF
+136 NSSDSTDNSDFSEF

-161 EDDDIS
+161 EDDDTS
-167 DMPSDTE
+167 DTPSDTE

-187 ENGIYSTNIGG
+187 ENSIYSTNIGG

-220 EDYDYVDHGSYIE
+220 DDYDYVDHGSYIE
-233 DIKPVDTADSEIDN
+233 DIKPIDTTDSETDN
-247 VGIEEHSDMED
+247 VGGGNSEGNNDLEESNVNED
-258 TTGSNDSEDSN
+258 LD
-269 GIEDVNY
+269 Y

-294 NEETVWDEDVEGEEG
+294 NEETVWDEEVEDSEG
-309 YSEDEPSW
+309 YSDE
-317 DEYEDDSEEVS
+317 E
-328 WDEPEESDDGE
+328 E

-346 EEVTWDEAEESDDE
+346 EE
-360 EVTWDEPDE
+360 EVTWDDSGE
-369 ETWDESEEETWD
+369 EEVTWDESEEETWD
-381 EPDEED
+381 EPEETWDEPDEED
-387 GAVTWDDSEE
+387 GEVTWDDSEE

-407 DVVEPAQEEEEAVST
+407 DLVEPTQEETVST

-470 FLNGRSGKV
+470 FLNGRNGKV

>member
-1 MLSDYESYIFSLR
+1 
-14 DNLIQCGVD
+14 
-23 LSADIKENT
+23 
-32 SYKDLFFLSLK
+32 
-43 ISDIL
+43 
-48 FFYRVMAVSP
+48 
-58 DYALRGFMLPLNK
+58 
-71 NYKDVIRGISY
+71 
-82 GEFVETILPDYRVL
+82 
-96 TGDNGDYDLDED
+96 
-108 LDDDEDFDESDESD
+108 
-122 SESGRNGIYAEQPE
+122 
-136 NSSDSTYNSDFLEF
+136 
-150 GDDLYASMFGS
+150 MFGS
-161 EDDDIS
+161 EDDDTS
-167 DMPSDTE
+167 DTPSDTE

-187 ENGIYSTNIGG
+187 ENSIYSTNIGG

-220 EDYDYVDHGSYIE
+220 DDYDYVDHGSYIE
-233 DIKPVDTADSEIDN
+233 DIKPVNTPDSETDN
-247 VGIEEHSDMED
+247 VSDG
-258 TTGSNDSEDSN
+258 TSKGSNDSEDSN
-269 GIEDVNY
+269 VNEDLDY

-294 NEETVWDEDVEGEEG
+294 NEETVWDEDVEGAEG
-309 YSEDEPSW
+309 YSE
-317 DEYEDDSEEVS
+317 EE
-328 WDEPEESDDGE
+328 E

-346 EEVTWDEAEESDDE
+346 EEEVTWDEPEESEEEEVTWDDSEEEEVTWDGPEESDDEE

-369 ETWDESEEETWD
+369 E
-381 EPDEED
+381 D
-387 GAVTWDDSEE
+387 GEVTWDDSEE

-407 DVVEPAQEEEEAVST
+407 DVVEPAQEETVST

-470 FLNGRSGKV
+470 FLNGRNGKV

>member
-122 SESGRNGIYAEQPE
+122 SESGRNGIYAEQSE
-136 NSSDSTYNSDFLEF
+136 NSSDSTDNSDFSEF

-167 DMPSDTE
+167 DTPSDTE

-198 SYVEDIPL
+198 SYVEEIPL
-206 PDIEEI
+206 PDIKEI

-220 EDYDYVDHGSYIE
+220 EDYDYVNHGSYIE
-233 DIKPVDTADSEIDN
+233 DIKPVDTADSETGN

-258 TTGSNDSEDSN
+258 TTGSNDSEGSN
-269 GIEDVNY
+269 GIEDIDY

-346 EEVTWDEAEESDDE
+346 EEVTWDEAEESDDSE

-387 GAVTWDDSEE
+387 GAVTWDDSDE

-407 DVVEPAQEEEEAVST
+407 DVVEPSQEEAVSI

-433 ETEKSLKDRLFGTD
+433 ESEKSLKDRLFGTD

-453 QGVTNSV
+453 QEVTNSV
-460 LTKLKRSTIS
+460 LTRLKRGTIS

>member
-108 LDDDEDFDESDESD
+108 YDEDFDESD
-122 SESGRNGIYAEQPE
+122 SESGRNGIYVEQSE
-136 NSSDSTYNSDFLEF
+136 NSSDSTDNSDFSEF

-167 DMPSDTE
+167 DTPSDTE

-220 EDYDYVDHGSYIE
+220 EDYDYVNHGSYIE
-233 DIKPVDTADSEIDN
+233 DIKPTDTLDSETDN
-247 VGIEEHSDMED
+247 VSD
-258 TTGSNDSEDSN
+258 GGSEDSN
-269 GIEDVNY
+269 GIEDIDY
-276 VPNGIYL
+276 VPNGIFL
-283 EEYNPSSNGYN
+283 EEYKPSSNGYN
-294 NEETVWDEDVEGEEG
+294 NEETVWDEDIEGAEG
-309 YSEDEPSW
+309 YSEDELSW
-317 DEYEDDSEEVS
+317 DEYKDDSEEVS
-328 WDEPEESDDGE
+328 WDEPEESDDG
-339 VTWDDSE
+339 
-346 EEVTWDEAEESDDE
+346 EVTWDEAEESDDE

-387 GAVTWDDSEE
+387 GAVTWDDSDE

-407 DVVEPAQEEEEAVST
+407 DVVEPSQEEAVSI

>member
-1 MLSDYESYIFSLR
+1 M
-14 DNLIQCGVD
+14 
-23 LSADIKENT
+23 
-32 SYKDLFFLSLK
+32 FFLSLK

-48 FFYRVMAVSP
+48 YFYRVMAVSP

-108 LDDDEDFDESDESD
+108 LDDDEDFDESDDELD
-122 SESGRNGIYAEQPE
+122 SESGRNGIYAEQSE
-136 NSSDSTYNSDFLEF
+136 NSSDSTDNIDFSEF

-161 EDDDIS
+161 EGDDIS
-167 DMPSDTE
+167 DTPSDTE

-220 EDYDYVDHGSYIE
+220 EDYDYVNHGSYIE
-233 DIKPVDTADSEIDN
+233 DIKPTDTLDSETDN
-247 VGIEEHSDMED
+247 VSD
-258 TTGSNDSEDSN
+258 GGSEDSN
-269 GIEDVNY
+269 GIENVNY
-276 VPNGIYL
+276 VPNGIFL
-283 EEYNPSSNGYN
+283 EEYKPSSNGYN
-294 NEETVWDEDVEGEEG
+294 NEETVWDEDIEGAEG
-309 YSEDEPSW
+309 YSE
-317 DEYEDDSEEVS
+317 EE
-328 WDEPEESDDGE
+328 E
-339 VTWDDSE
+339 VTWDDSDEEEVTWDDSEE

-407 DVVEPAQEEEEAVST
+407 DLVDPVQEEAVSKDS
-422 EAQETQVSGGK
+422 QETQISGSK

-470 FLNGRSGKV
+470 FLNGRNGKV